1 MSGWWVV
8 AVVIGAVCGVG
19 GLVAL
24 VRLALTT
31 TRNPRHRR

>member
-1 MSGWWVV
+1 VTAWTWAIVV
-8 AVVIGAVCGVG
+8 GALFGVG
-19 GLVAL
+19 GLIAL

>member
-1 MSGWWVV
+1 VWLI
-8 AVVIGAVCGVG
+8 ALGAVFGVG

-24 VRLALTT
+24 IRLVLTT